1 MQVTFLGTSAARP
14 TVERNVTSIAI
25 AREGETLMFDCG
37 EGTQRQ
43 MMRYGV
49 SFNLSHIFITH
60 FHADHYLG
68 LAGLLRT
75 FGLQGRT
82 EKMTLYGPAGA
93 ERVLGQMVS
102 LGFERVPFP
111 VEILEVKPG
120 DQLDRGEYEIVV
132 FRADHGRNSVGYALV
147 EHRRL
152 GRFSPDKA
160 REKGIPEGPLW
171 GLLHR
176 GETVTLE
183 DGTSVTSE
191 DLVGPARPGRKV
203 VFTGDT
209 KPCSDVVNISLGAD
223 LLIHEGT
230 FSNEEKER
238 ANDTSH
244 STAQGAAQ
252 VALSAGVKK
261 LAITHL
267 SARFTSDFYPI
278 LDEAREVFPNTV
290 VARDGMTIK
299 IDFPDEVDTAE
310 TAK

>member
-14 TVERNVTSIAI
+14 TVERNVTSITI

-49 SFNLSHIFITH
+49 SFTLADIFVTH
-60 FHADHYLG
+60 YHADHYLG

-82 EKMTLYGPAGA
+82 EPMTLYGPAGA
-93 ERVLGQMVS
+93 EKILGQMVS
-102 LGFERVPFP
+102 LGFERIPFP
-111 VEILEVKPG
+111 VEIIEVKPG
-120 DQLDRGEYEIVV
+120 DKFDRGEYDIVV
-132 FRADHGRNSVGYALV
+132 FRADHGRNAVGYALV
-147 EHRRL
+147 EHQRL

-160 REKGIPEGPLW
+160 REMGVPEGPLW
-171 GLLHR
+171 GKLHR
-176 GETVTLE
+176 GETVTLD
-183 DGTSVTSE
+183 DGTSIGPS
-191 DLVGPARPGRKV
+191 DLVGDPRPGRKV

-209 KPCSDVVNISLGAD
+209 KPCKDVVDISLGAD
-223 LLIHEGT
+223 LLIHDGT
-230 FSNEEKER
+230 FTSEEEER

-244 STAQGAAQ
+244 STARGAAQ

-267 SARFTSDFYPI
+267 SARFSTDFYPL
-278 LDEAREVFPNTV
+278 LDEAKEVFPNTV
-290 VARDGMTIK
+290 VVRDGMKLEIP
-299 IDFPDEVDTAE
+299 FPDEPDE
-310 TAK
+310 GE